1 MADADKNTETVIG
14 PETRIAGEIRGEEDL
29 VVRGRIE
36 GKVQLSQTLT
46 VDDGGIVQADV
57 DVRALVV
64 AGVVVGTI
72 HASQSVR
79 LTGKARVV
87 GDITSPKLIIDAGAS
102 YRGRVDMGQ
111 AEGARPSE
119 RRAEA
124 ARSAPPRL
132 AAASGRSAAPAPSL
146 RAGTPTRVPPSSAAT
161 GSSSIRAPAPPSA
174 PPRVTSIPGRPSAP
188 PSLPRA
194 EPGASAASAAPA
206 WAKKKLRRR

>member
-1 MADADKNTETVIG
+1 MADANSNTGETVIG
-14 PETRIAGEIRGEEDL
+14 PETRIAVDVRGEEDL

-79 LTGKARVV
+79 LTAKARVV

-102 YRGRVDMGQ
+102 Y
-111 AEGARPSE
+111 
-119 RRAEA
+119 
-124 ARSAPPRL
+124 
-132 AAASGRSAAPAPSL
+132 
-146 RAGTPTRVPPSSAAT
+146 
-161 GSSSIRAPAPPSA
+161 
-174 PPRVTSIPGRPSAP
+174 
-188 PSLPRA
+188 
-194 EPGASAASAAPA
+194 
-206 WAKKKLRRR
+206 

>member
-1 MADADKNTETVIG
+1 MGDKETVIG
-14 PETRIAGEIRGEEDL
+14 PETRIAGEVRGEEDL

-36 GKVQLSQTLT
+36 GKIQLSQTLT

-72 HASQSVR
+72 HASESVR

-87 GDITSPKLIIDAGAS
+87 GDITSPKLIVDAGAT

-111 AEGARPSE
+111 ADGARSSE
-119 RRAEA
+119 RKASA
-124 ARSAPPRL
+124 ARSVPPRIAAAPPR
-132 AAASGRSAAPAPSL
+132 AVAVAAPPRAAVPSRL
-146 RAGTPTRVPPSSAAT
+146 PSPSVAT
-161 GSSSIRAPAPPSA
+161 ASTSSIRGPSAPAA
-174 PPRVTSIPGRPSAP
+174 PPRVSSVPRPPTP
-188 PSLPRA
+188 PPLPRA
-194 EPGASAASAAPA
+194 EVAASASAAPA